1 MVFLPQFGRL
11 LKTDKDSSDI
21 SDVVTER
28 WDICVHLSSRHSG
41 HRGRGRR
48 IYKDWE
54 VEGHPELHSK
64 VLSQNAKIGTEKM
77 VRWVKQLLCKQ
88 RKKTN

>member
-11 LKTDKDSSDI
+11 LKTDTDSSDI

-28 WDICVHLSSRHSG
+28 WEICVHLSSRHSG

-54 VEGHPELHSK
+54 VEAI
-64 VLSQNAKIGTEKM
+64 LSYIARFCLKM
-77 VRWVKQLLCKQ
+77 PRLGLKRWFGG
-88 RKKTN
+88 